1 MYTVPYQNL
10 TGHSLCALGRSVA
23 QSLFGLLLSFHKA
36 RKVGGVA
43 ARNLYD
49 QETIQRT
56 MFED

>member
-10 TGHSLCALGRSVA
+10 NGHSFSVFGRSLARSV
-23 QSLFGLLLSFHKA
+23 FGLLLSFQKA
-36 RKVGGVA
+36 RIVGGVA

-56 MFED
+56 MFTD